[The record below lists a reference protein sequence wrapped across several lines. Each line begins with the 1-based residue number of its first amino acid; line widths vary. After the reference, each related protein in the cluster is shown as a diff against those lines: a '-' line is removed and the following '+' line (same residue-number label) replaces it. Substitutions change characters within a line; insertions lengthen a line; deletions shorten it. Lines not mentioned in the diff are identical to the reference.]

1 MIEFLHPV
9 NIRIEILVDGRI
21 AGNGLCVGLLLC
33 VEGHIVGNLGI
44 HDILVRVVGAS
55 AGVLISLIDGI
66 HILYAAHEVGD
77 LGELCQALVEVNG
90 EFRFADDTGLRSND
104 DDAIATPHAIDCGR
118 GCILKYR
125 NRLNILRVELAE
137 AALYAIDEHQRALV
151 AVGQR
156 GQSAN
161 PDVRVV
167 LAGKAGTL
175 NRHHTRHAAGK
186 HGAKV
191 GDRGFH
197 LVHL

>member
-1 MIEFLHPV
+1 M
-9 NIRIEILVDGRI
+9 
-21 AGNGLCVGLLLC
+21 
-33 VEGHIVGNLGI
+33 
-44 HDILVRVVGAS
+44 
-55 AGVLISLIDGI
+55 LISLIDGL
-66 HILYAAHEVGD
+66 HVLYAIHEVRN

-90 EFRFADDTGLRSND
+90 EFRFADDTGLRCD
-104 DDAIATPHAIDCGR
+104 DDDTVTAPHTIDSRGGR
-118 GCILKYR
+118 ILE
-125 NRLNILRVELAE
+125 NCDGLNVLRVELAE

-167 LAGKAGTL
+167 LAGKSGTL

-186 HGAKV
+186 HGAKI

>member
-1 MIEFLHPV
+1 MPV
-9 NIRIEILVDGRI
+9 
-21 AGNGLCVGLLLC
+21 
-33 VEGHIVGNLGI
+33 
-44 HDILVRVVGAS
+44 
-55 AGVLISLIDGI
+55 SLIDGL
-66 HILYAAHEVGD
+66 HVLYAIHEVRN
-77 LGELCQALVEVNG
+77 LGELCQTLVEVNG